1 MCGILSATPT
11 SLHAGIRSC
20 MNSSTAFTSSSK
32 ISSIACLLWKSKA
45 NHYRALDSAEIECF
59 LVDDNMARIEWSNL
73 VGGIKLCVKQEDAEA
88 ALDMLEQPIPEE
100 FDVDG
105 VGP

>member
-1 MCGILSATPT
+1 MELADVVS
-11 SLHAGIRSC
+11 IRQF
-20 MNSSTAFTSSSK
+20 MNLPEA
-32 ISSIACLLWKSKA
+32 LLAKG
-45 NHYRALDSAEIECF
+45 ALDSAEIECF

-73 VGGIKLCVKQEDAEA
+73 VAGIKLCVKQEDAEA